1 MINLFKLFTQ
11 DQLIKALRL
20 KINSLMNQIE
30 FKDNEIMSLSKQTEK
45 YRDMIIVTLAL
56 NSKLEADKAAL
67 QGMIDYV
74 MNRN

>member
-1 MINLFKLFTQ
+1 MLNLFKLFTQ